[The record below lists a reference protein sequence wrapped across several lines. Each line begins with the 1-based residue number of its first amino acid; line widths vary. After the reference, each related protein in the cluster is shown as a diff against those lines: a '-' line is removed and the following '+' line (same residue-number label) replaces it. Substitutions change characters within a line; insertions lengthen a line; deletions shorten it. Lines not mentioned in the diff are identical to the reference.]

1 MSIPVELP
9 SSDRR
14 RRWPDPSHPVLL
26 VVIGG
31 ILFGTAGTAQAYAPV
46 EAAAPAIGSVRLLGG
61 ALALTA
67 YLAMRGYRLSGLIE
81 IWRSKAGVVAALGAG
96 LFQPLF
102 FSGIER
108 TSVPLGTLV
117 TVGSAPVFTGL
128 LAWALFR
135 DRPTPIWGAATALCI
150 LGLGLLTGFGTAGG
164 SALGVLMNAGA
175 GLAIASFTVAA
186 KTLLARGRGTIEIL
200 AAAFL
205 LGSVVVVPPTL
216 FTDLSWLATPRG
228 AAVAVW
234 LGIATMAAAN
244 IFYARGLGRLP
255 APTTATLALT
265 DPLTATLLGVFV
277 LGQALTVA
285 GWAGVAVLLL
295 GLLVQGAFASNRKAQ
310 ASDIGRT
317 ASAPA
322 QQP

>member
-14 RRWPDPSHPVLL
+14 RRRPDPSHPVLL

-31 ILFGTAGTAQAYAPV
+31 ILFGTAGTAQAYAPA
-46 EAAAPAIGSVRLLGG
+46 EATAPAIGAMRLLGG

-67 YLAMRGYRLSGLIE
+67 YLAARGYRLGGLIE

-128 LAWALFR
+128 LAWLLFR

-150 LGLGLLTGFGTAGG
+150 LGLALLTGFGTTGG
-164 SALGVLMNAGA
+164 SSLGVLMNAGA

-205 LGSVVVVPPTL
+205 LGSIVVVPPTL
-216 FTDLSWLATPRG
+216 VTDLTWIATPRG
-228 AAVAVW
+228 AAVVLW

-265 DPLTATLLGVFV
+265 DPLTATLLGAFV
-277 LGQALTVA
+277 LGQALTMA
-285 GWAGVAVLLL
+285 GWAGVVVLLL
-295 GLLVQGAFASNRKAQ
+295 GLLVQGAFASTARQ
-310 ASDIGRT
+310 ARRG
-317 ASAPA
+317 
-322 QQP
+322 